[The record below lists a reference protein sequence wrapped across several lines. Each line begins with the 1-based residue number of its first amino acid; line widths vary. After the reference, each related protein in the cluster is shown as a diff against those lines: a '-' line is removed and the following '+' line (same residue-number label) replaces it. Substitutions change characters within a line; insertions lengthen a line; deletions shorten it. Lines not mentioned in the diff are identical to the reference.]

1 MECVGVGY
9 AEVVGYWCDVLGVDV
24 GIVGVELGMPSAARD
39 DAGIGV
45 ECRCG
50 LKSRGCEA
58 CASDLIGWLE
68 VAEAEDTARAR
79 TAWVSRRRLGPSLTL
94 GWV

>member
-1 MECVGVGY
+1 MEGVGVGY
-9 AEVVGYWCDVLGVDV
+9 AEVVVGYCCEVLG

-39 DAGIGV
+39 DAEIGV

-50 LKSRGCEA
+50 LKSWGCEA
-58 CASDLIGWLE
+58 CASGLIGWLE
-68 VAEAEDTARAR
+68 VADAEDTARAR